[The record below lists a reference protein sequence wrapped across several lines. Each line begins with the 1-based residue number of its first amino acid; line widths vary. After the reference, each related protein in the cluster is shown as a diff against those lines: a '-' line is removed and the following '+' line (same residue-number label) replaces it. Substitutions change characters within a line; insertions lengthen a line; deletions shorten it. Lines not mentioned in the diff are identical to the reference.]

1 MNIFGETERT
11 KEVAATAYFEVLTWH
26 SFGEER
32 QEKPQTG
39 LSVSWLRYEPG
50 IS

>member
-1 MNIFGETERT
+1 MNIFGETERSE
-11 KEVAATAYFEVLTWH
+11 EVAATAYFEVRTWH
-26 SFGEER
+26 SFGEEN
-32 QEKPQTG
+32 QEKPQPG